1 MNYLSEKHKTL
12 SESQQSGLMLWF
24 GRLPMD
30 KKAVAIGLSLTVGIS
45 SAAMAWQGTSS
56 DRIYFCLKT
65 PQKTLTC
72 SDKNGR
78 PFRMTPFYWSQW
90 KSDGMP
96 RQIVRNPGM
105 GVNGLVKATN
115 PYKPF
120 WGFGGF
126 LGFALA
132 GWMLRHCQS
141 EEKQRAVFEDIA
153 QKRDAA
159 KAEMAARSELLE
171 SYRDVAIAEVQLQAD
186 LDLIANDRTVDITKA
201 EIYAH
206 TEIEVTQM
214 EASEAIFEAQTA
226 GMTEQQKAEYIKQL
240 REMKT
245 PYLQGSQTLQ
255 GTIDPNDKVEGE
267 KDLTVITG
275 DETAP
280 PEPGEANHKQP
291 ASETSPTL
299 EPLNR
304 ILAAKRS
311 TLIVGG
317 TGAGKSV
324 TESYMLT
331 KFFQRF
337 RDANVWAIAQ
347 KNDSFCGLDKKGR
360 VLLFDPLSP
369 EAAMSA
375 IDEVYKIY
383 DQRRRVSEHRRHEFD
398 SKPVRL
404 ILADWHSI
412 YETCKSD
419 QWFSPYLKKISTI
432 ITVGRE
438 LNVCLLIDTQSFNLA
453 ALGLGD
459 SNIRKNLY
467 IIAQGNFS
475 VEEDGTVNDSYGVLL
490 NLITNAKIVDDA
502 DVRAALKAQYNQLK
516 PKSKQLGQPL
526 IFISVDPMQLDILPD
541 IRHYKPG
548 QQTRVNLEGY
558 TPEQLNTI
566 LFLEFDIDQLQQP
579 QPEVKEDQVQLTQLQ
594 QRILNYL
601 KGKGYKGVDDIRG
614 ALKRSGY
621 STEQIRDA
629 LAGLVQLE
637 VVTIDDQGRYGAID
651 Q

>member
-1 MNYLSEKHKTL
+1 MNYLSEKHKQL

-45 SAAMAWQGTSS
+45 SAAMAWKGESS
-56 DRIYFCLKT
+56 DRIYFCVRTPKSYLK
-65 PQKTLTC
+65 C
-72 SDKNGR
+72 NDKNNR
-78 PFRMTPFYWSQW
+78 PFRITPYYWEQW
-90 KSDGMP
+90 QLDGMP
-96 RQIVRNPGM
+96 PQVVRDPAM

-120 WGFGGF
+120 WAFGGF

-132 GWMLRHCQS
+132 GWMLRHCQD
-141 EEKQRAVFEDIA
+141 EEKQKAVFVDIA

-159 KAEMAARSELLE
+159 RAEMAARSELLE

-186 LDLIANDRTVDITKA
+186 LDLIASDRTVDIQKA

-206 TEIEVTQM
+206 TEIEITQL
-214 EASEAIFEAQTA
+214 EASEAIFSAQTA
-226 GMTEQQKAEYIKQL
+226 GMTEEQKAEYIKQL

-255 GTIDPNDKVEGE
+255 GTIDPNDKVKGE
-267 KDLTVITG
+267 KDLTAITG
-275 DETAP
+275 DETVTT
-280 PEPGEANHKQP
+280 EPGEANQKQP
-291 ASETSPTL
+291 ANETSPTL

-337 RDANVWAIAQ
+337 PQSNVWAIAQ

-369 EAAMSA
+369 GAAMSA
-375 IDEVYKIY
+375 IDEVYNVY
-383 DQRRRVSEHRRHEFD
+383 DQRRRFSEHRRHEFD
-398 SKPVRL
+398 NQPVRL

-475 VEEDGTVNDSYGVLL
+475 VEEDGTVNDSYSVLL

-516 PKSKQLGQPL
+516 PQSKQLGQPL

-548 QQTRVNLEGY
+548 QHKGVKLDGY
-558 TPEQLNTI
+558 TPEQLNKI
-566 LFLEFDIDQLQQP
+566 LLLEFDIDQPQQP
-579 QPEVKEDQVQLTQLQ
+579 QPEVIEDQVQLTQLQ

-601 KGKGYKGVDDIRG
+601 LGKGYKGVDDIRG
-614 ALKRSGY
+614 ALKRNGY

-629 LAGLVQLE
+629 LSGLAQLGRVRNDE
-637 VVTIDDQGRYGAID
+637 HGRYRVVD
-651 Q
+651 